1 MHLVRKS
8 LSFDKFFTATLKL
21 VFPMPWPTIWVLAS
35 DYSKKH
41 NRTTRY
47 IRPHPASAS
56 RRSRSES
63 RDIDVDEW
71 GKNICKSFYSL
82 AAFVVV
88 PGLCY
93 VLASR
98 MLCKSAAVDVFLNYE
113 ERGHQSE
120 HILDLPCIACRNIQ
134 LRRAA
139 SYLAHGILHIVTGF
153 VGDFYDSFSLL
164 WTNMNF

>member
-1 MHLVRKS
+1 M
-8 LSFDKFFTATLKL
+8 TLA
-21 VFPMPWPTIWVLAS
+21 FPTLWPTIWVLAS

-82 AAFVVV
+82 AAFAVV
-88 PGLCY
+88 PFLCY

-98 MLCKSAAVDVFLNYE
+98 MLCKSASVDVFSNCTKT
-113 ERGHQSE
+113 GHQIY
-120 HILDLPCIACRNIQ
+120 HILNLLCIDCRNIQ

-139 SYLAHGILHIVTGF
+139 SYLAHGILYILTGF
-153 VGDFYDSFSLL
+153 VDDFCGAFSLL